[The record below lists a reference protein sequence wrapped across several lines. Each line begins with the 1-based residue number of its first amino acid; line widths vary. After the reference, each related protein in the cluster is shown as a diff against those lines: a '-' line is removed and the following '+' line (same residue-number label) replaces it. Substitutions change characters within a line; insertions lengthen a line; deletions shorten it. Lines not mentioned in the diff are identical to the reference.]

1 MIVLYVLDGCPYCE
15 KALGILKTEKIQ
27 YEKIVVPN
35 EEIVKKTFKKKCSM
49 DTFPMIFIETEE
61 KNHFIQLGGSSDLEE
76 YIRKSKEIKESLLG
90 MDKLY
95 LVYKNLY
102 SKN

>member
-35 EEIVKKTFKKKCSM
+35 EEIVKKT
-49 DTFPMIFIETEE
+49 
-61 KNHFIQLGGSSDLEE
+61 LA
-76 YIRKSKEIKESLLG
+76 
-90 MDKLY
+90 
-95 LVYKNLY
+95 
-102 SKN
+102 